1 MLKKLFITTLLMGA
15 CVIGFAQQ
23 PDAETKAAATELVKQ
38 KQTEMLE
45 KISLRLKGGE
55 EKVKFG
61 ESKNSQQFL
70 FKENLIIEK
79 LDTKSTELEK
89 VFKKM
94 YEKYVPSEF
103 IYDGYEDTVKVG
115 EIKPFYKNNKLQKDW
130 VLVPVSFQTRT
141 IAKDS
146 VSDVRYNV
154 TFTYKVKNEK
164 VSFESST
171 VKKID
176 FLDSEKK
183 EMLDAAKKAIVEWYA
198 NLSQTLDKQ
207 YSEQSITE
215 IQPIEIKADDIK
227 ANLPNNKN
235 FTITVDKNIEIN
247 IDPYQFIKDSEMH
260 LYTNP
265 SASLTITPTFNITVD
280 DSFKKARVSS
290 VEYSVDTIEPTTND
304 KKINQLVAAQ
314 SAIEKLAKELSSYVS
329 SKDEELKSNIQS
341 MFNAKSTVQVSYLL
355 KNGKEKINNRPAD
368 KYLSLLKGSSLN
380 FIDYTIEFPDP
391 SNLNTLVFVINQD
404 FKSKTYSDY
413 TQKKIYLTYNKETE
427 TYSIDKIEVVPNS
440 TKIQ

>member
-1 MLKKLFITTLLMGA
+1 MGA

-23 PDAETKAAATELVKQ
+23 PDAETETKAKAKELVEQ
-38 KQTEMLE
+38 KLKDNLNMIELQLKEGKKASLPKEM
-45 KISLRLKGGE
+45 
-55 EKVKFG
+55 
-61 ESKNSQQFL
+61 KNSRQFL
-70 FKENLIIEK
+70 FQENMIKEK
-79 LDTKSTELEK
+79 LDIRSTQLNDVLK
-89 VFKKM
+89 QMCNKLK
-94 YEKYVPSEF
+94 PSEF
-103 IYDGYEDTVKVG
+103 KYEDINVEKITDDKNKEGTV
-115 EIKPFYKNNKLQKDW
+115 I
-130 VLVPVSFQTRT
+130 VPISFQTRT

-154 TFTYKVKNEK
+154 TFTYKVNKKEK
-164 VSFESST
+164 VSFVSSS

-183 EMLDAAKKAIVEWYA
+183 KMLDAAKNAIVEWYA
-198 NLSQTLDKQ
+198 NLPQTLDQQ

-280 DSFKKARVSS
+280 DSFDKANVS
-290 VEYSVDTIEPTTND
+290 VEYSVQTIKPTND
-304 KKINQLVAAQ
+304 NDKINQLVAAQ

-355 KNGKEKINNRPAD
+355 KNGKEKINNRTVT

-380 FIDYTIEFPDP
+380 FIDYTIEIPDA

-413 TQKKIYLTYNKETE
+413 TQKKIYLTYNEETE

>member
-1 MLKKLFITTLLMGA
+1 MGA

-70 FKENLIIEK
+70 FKENLIKEK

-103 IYDGYEDTVKVG
+103 IYEDIKVG

-176 FLDSEKK
+176 FLDSEKNA
-183 EMLDAAKKAIVEWYA
+183 MLVTAKNAIIDWYK
-198 NLSQTLDKQ
+198 NLPQTLKQ
-207 YSEQSITE
+207 EYSEQSITE

-290 VEYSVDTIEPTTND
+290 VEYSVNTIEPTTND

-355 KNGKEKINNRPAD
+355 KNGKEKINNRTVT

-380 FIDYTIEFPDP
+380 FIDYTIEIPDA

-413 TQKKIYLTYNKETE
+413 TQKKIYLTYNEETE

>member
-23 PDAETKAAATELVKQ
+23 PDAETETKAKAKELVEQ
-38 KQTEMLE
+38 KLKDNLNMIELQLKEGKKASLPKEM
-45 KISLRLKGGE
+45 
-55 EKVKFG
+55 
-61 ESKNSQQFL
+61 KNSRQFL
-70 FKENLIIEK
+70 FQENMIKEK
-79 LDTKSTELEK
+79 LDIRSTQLNDVLK
-89 VFKKM
+89 QMCNKLK
-94 YEKYVPSEF
+94 PSEF
-103 IYDGYEDTVKVG
+103 KYEDINVEKITDDKNKEGTV
-115 EIKPFYKNNKLQKDW
+115 I
-130 VLVPVSFQTRT
+130 VPISFQTRT

-154 TFTYKVKNEK
+154 TFTYKVNKKEK
-164 VSFESST
+164 VSFVSSS

-183 EMLDAAKKAIVEWYA
+183 KMLDAAKNAIVEWYA
-198 NLSQTLDKQ
+198 NLPQTLDQQ

-280 DSFKKARVSS
+280 DSFDKANVS
-290 VEYSVDTIEPTTND
+290 VEYSVQTIKPTND
-304 KKINQLVAAQ
+304 NDKINQLVAAQ

-355 KNGKEKINNRPAD
+355 KNGKEKINNRTVT

-380 FIDYTIEFPDP
+380 FIDYTIEIPDA

-413 TQKKIYLTYNKETE
+413 TQKKIYLTYNEETE

>member
-70 FKENLIIEK
+70 FKENLIKEK

-103 IYDGYEDTVKVG
+103 IYEDIKVG

-130 VLVPVSFQTRT
+130 VFVPVSFQTRT

-154 TFTYKVKNEK
+154 TFTYKVNKKEK
-164 VSFESST
+164 VSFVSSS

-183 EMLDAAKKAIVEWYA
+183 KMLDAAKNAIVEWYA
-198 NLSQTLDKQ
+198 NLPQTLDQQ
-207 YSEQSITE
+207 YSEQSISE
-215 IQPIEIKADDIK
+215 IQPIEITANDITAK
-227 ANLPNNKN
+227 LPDSKI
-235 FTITVDKNIEIN
+235 FTISNVKNIEIA

-265 SASLTITPTFNITVD
+265 SASLIITPTFNITVD
-280 DSFKKARVSS
+280 DSFDKANVS
-290 VEYSVDTIEPTTND
+290 VEYSVQTIKPTND
-304 KKINQLVAAQ
+304 NDKVNQLRAAQ
-314 SAIEKLAKELSSYVS
+314 VTFEKLAKELSSYVS
-329 SKDEELKSNIQS
+329 SKNEELKSNIQS

-355 KNGKEKINNRPAD
+355 KNGKEKINNRAVT

-380 FIDYTIEFPDP
+380 FIDYTIEIPDA

-413 TQKKIYLTYNKETE
+413 TQKKIYLTYNEETE

>member
-23 PDAETKAAATELVKQ
+23 PDAETNAKAKAKELVEQ
-38 KQTEMLE
+38 KLKDNLNMIELQLKEGKKASLPKEM
-45 KISLRLKGGE
+45 
-55 EKVKFG
+55 
-61 ESKNSQQFL
+61 KNSRQFL
-70 FKENLIIEK
+70 FQENMIKEK
-79 LDTKSTELEK
+79 LDIRSTQLDDVLK
-89 VFKKM
+89 QMCNKLK
-94 YEKYVPSEF
+94 PSEF
-103 IYDGYEDTVKVG
+103 KYEDINVEKITDDKNKEGTV
-115 EIKPFYKNNKLQKDW
+115 I
-130 VLVPVSFQTRT
+130 VPISFQTRT

-154 TFTYKVKNEK
+154 TFTYKVNKKEK
-164 VSFESST
+164 VSFVSSS

-176 FLDSEKK
+176 FLNSEKK
-183 EMLDAAKKAIVEWYA
+183 RMLDAAKNAIVEWYA
-198 NLSQTLDKQ
+198 NLPQTLDQQ

-215 IQPIEIKADDIK
+215 IQPIEITANDITAK
-227 ANLPNNKN
+227 LPDSKI
-235 FTITVDKNIEIN
+235 FTISNVKNIEIA

-265 SASLTITPTFNITVD
+265 SASLIITPTFNITVD
-280 DSFKKARVSS
+280 DSFDKANVS
-290 VEYSVDTIEPTTND
+290 VEYSVQTIKPTND
-304 KKINQLVAAQ
+304 NDKINQLVAAQ

-355 KNGKEKINNRPAD
+355 KNGKEKINNRTVT

-380 FIDYTIEFPDP
+380 FIDYTIEIPDA

-413 TQKKIYLTYNKETE
+413 TQKKIYLTYNEETE

>member
-23 PDAETKAAATELVKQ
+23 PDAETNAKAKAKELVEREL
-38 KQTEMLE
+38 TEQLDKMALQLQE
-45 KISLRLKGGE
+45 GKAKLPKYM
-55 EKVKFG
+55 
-61 ESKNSQQFL
+61 KNSHQFL
-70 FKENLIIEK
+70 FQENLIK
-79 LDTKSTELEK
+79 KNLNADPKDLRAVHTKMCDKFKPS
-89 VFKKM
+89 VFKREDIKV
-94 YEKYVPSEF
+94 EKITDERDRKGNLTGAVFVP
-103 IYDGYEDTVKVG
+103 I
-115 EIKPFYKNNKLQKDW
+115 
-130 VLVPVSFQTRT
+130 SFQTHT

-154 TFTYKVKNEK
+154 TFTYKVNKKEK
-164 VSFESST
+164 VSFVSST

-215 IQPIEIKADDIK
+215 IQPIEITANDITAK
-227 ANLPNNKN
+227 LPDSKI
-235 FTITVDKNIEIN
+235 FTISNVKNIEIA

-265 SASLTITPTFNITVD
+265 SASLIITPTFNITVD
-280 DSFKKARVSS
+280 DSFDKANVS
-290 VEYSVDTIEPTTND
+290 VEYSVNTIEPTTND

-355 KNGKEKINNRPAD
+355 KNGKEKINNRPAN

-380 FIDYTIEFPDP
+380 FIDYTIEIPDA

-413 TQKKIYLTYNKETE
+413 TQKKIYLTYNEETE